1 MKILVAAIA
10 MLLCTPALA
19 DDWHH
24 GGGDWHGGQEWH
36 GNQQWHGGGGWGWH
50 GGGVDMGNALIGGF
64 VGSVIG
70 NIFAPPVVVAPA
82 PIIVAPA
89 VPEIQPWTPIW
100 YDYCGAKFKS
110 FDAHTGY
117 YTAYDG
123 QPHFCQ

>member
-1 MKILVAAIA
+1 MKILATVITL
-10 MLLCTPALA
+10 LLCTPAFA

-24 GGGDWHGGQEWH
+24 GGGDWHGAQGHGQE
-36 GNQQWHGGGGWGWH
+36 WHGGGGWGWH

-70 NIFAPPVVVAPA
+70 NIFAPPPVVIAPA

-89 VPEIQPWTPIW
+89 VPEIQPWTPAW
-100 YDYCGAKFKS
+100 YDYCAAKYHS
-110 FDAHTGY
+110 FVAQTGY
-117 YTAYDG
+117 YTGYDG